1 MGTRHVRI
9 DEQLY
14 ERLQAHKQEDETFS
28 ETIDRL
34 TEDYTLVDFANE
46 TVPAGTSN
54 EELEALTSGMSPTVD
69 EDDG

>member
-46 TVPAGTSN
+46 TTPAGMSN
-54 EELEALTSGMSPTVD
+54 EELEDLISGMTPTLD